1 MKERIKEILCV
12 VLLVLFIV
20 FISSESNISTKT
32 ADEVF
37 DAVSKSVDISA
48 LSKQKNKRLEEEF
61 SLSSEN
67 YEEVIYYASSSVM
80 EVRELLIV
88 KLKNTADKDALM
100 SAIEKRTE
108 EKIKLFEGYAPTE
121 AGLLKN
127 HILTEKNGF
136 VFFSVCDDTAKLSAA
151 FKSAV

>member
-20 FISSESNISTKT
+20 FISSESKISTKS

-37 DAVSKSVDISA
+37 EGVKSSMDLSA
-48 LSKQKNKRLEEEF
+48 LSKQKSKKFEEEL
-61 SLSSEN
+61 SLSADK
-67 YEEVIYYASSSVM
+67 YEDIIYYASASVM

-88 KLKNTADKDALM
+88 KLRSTEDKDVLM
-100 SAIEKRTE
+100 SALEKRTE

-121 AGLLKN
+121 AQMLKN

-136 VFFSVCDDTAKLSAA
+136 VFFAVCDDTARASEA